1 MTNFNWYIDGSI
13 VIIYLIGIIITGLWM
28 RRFVHNVDDYLVA
41 GRKVDLYLGIAS
53 LAATEF
59 GIVTCMANAQLGYKY
74 GFSGI
79 TPGIAFVL
87 AMFIVGWTGFCIKPL
102 REQQVITLPELFQK
116 KFGQKVRWA
125 SGVVIVLGGLLNMG
139 VFLRMAGDFL
149 TEAVG
154 IDTQYLEIL
163 MTGLLIVVAIYT
175 ILGGM
180 LSVLVTDYFQFILMS
195 IGLLAVTTICF
206 YQFGWDNLTQ
216 HLATTYGEKAFNPF
230 IDETYGLD
238 RILLDLLVAFAAVLT
253 WQTMVSRVL
262 SAKDAATGQKIY
274 MGTAPFFLVRFALPA
289 FLGIA
294 AFYYFSQTGN
304 PPEKEIM
311 ALPTFI
317 AAIVPVGLIGILVA
331 GMLAA
336 DMSTNS
342 SYLLAWSSVI
352 YNDILAPFHKHQWST
367 KKALYV
373 NRLLVAGIGIFLLL
387 YGLWYPLKGDL
398 WVYLQVTGTIY
409 LASMSVILIAVC
421 YWDKANDWGAIA
433 AIIVGSAIPITFLVL
448 QQLDSTKELATGIG
462 PYKSGVATYFLTAL
476 AMVIGTYVKRMVHP
490 KINK

>member
-13 VIIYLIGIIITGLWM
+13 VLIYLVCIVVTGLWM
-28 RRFVHNVDDYLVA
+28 RRFVHNVADYLVA
-41 GRKVDLYLGIAS
+41 GRKVDVYLGIAS

-79 TPGIAFVL
+79 TPGIATTF
-87 AMFIVGWTGFCIKPL
+87 AMFLVGWTGFCIKPL
-102 REQQVITLPELFQK
+102 REEKVITLPELFER

-125 SGVVIVLGGLLNMG
+125 SGLVIVLGGLLNMG

-149 TEAVG
+149 TETMG
-154 IDTQYLEIL
+154 ISTEYLEIL
-163 MTGLLIVVAIYT
+163 MTGLLIVVALYT

-195 IGLLAVTTICF
+195 IGLLSVTAICF
-206 YQFGWDNLTQ
+206 AKFGWEPLTEHLQ
-216 HLATTYGEKAFNPF
+216 HTKGEMAFNPF
-230 IDETYGLD
+230 HGGTYGLD
-238 RILLDLLVAFAAVLT
+238 RILLDLFVAFASVLT
-253 WQTMVSRVL
+253 WQTMLSRVL
-262 SAKDAATGQKIY
+262 SAKDAKTGQKIY
-274 MGTAPFFLVRFALPA
+274 MGTSPFFLVRFGIPV
-289 FLGIA
+289 FIGIA

-304 PPEKEIM
+304 MPEKEIM
-311 ALPTFI
+311 AFPTFI
-317 AAIVPVGLIGILVA
+317 AAIVPVGLMGILIA

-352 YNDILAPFHKHQWST
+352 YNDILAPFHKHQWSE

-373 NRLLVAGIGIFLLL
+373 NRMLVAGIGIFLLL

-433 AIIVGSAIPITFLVL
+433 AILVGSIIPITFLVL
-448 QQLDSTKELATGIG
+448 QQLESTKELAAAIG

-476 AMVIGTYVKRMVHP
+476 AMVVGSYLKGMV
-490 KINK
+490 NDER